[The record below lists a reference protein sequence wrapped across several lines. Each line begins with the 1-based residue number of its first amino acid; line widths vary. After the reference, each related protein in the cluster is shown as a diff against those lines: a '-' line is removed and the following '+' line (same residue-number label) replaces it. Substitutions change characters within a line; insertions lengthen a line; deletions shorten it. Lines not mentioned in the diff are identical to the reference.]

1 MTTSKQKLVK
11 RIGGIGCIGGLILYL
26 VVAIWISRQ
35 SKDLNMLT
43 RPAAIQAALK
53 ANPNDEAALRGLA
66 FQYKMAHNYT
76 LAIATYQH
84 LLEVDPGDSDSH
96 FNLGICFQR
105 TGDTQDAI
113 LQFQNVVKQ
122 NGTMAGVAKKIMS
135 GMQNKGNA

>member
-1 MTTSKQKLVK
+1 MTSSKRKFLRPIV
-11 RIGGIGCIGGLILYL
+11 ITGCIGGLILYL

-43 RPAAIQAALK
+43 SPAAIQAALRAK
-53 ANPNDEAALRGLA
+53 PNDDAALRGLA
-66 FQYKMAHNYT
+66 FQHKMAHNYT

-84 LLEVDPGDSDSH
+84 LLEVDPRDSDSH

-113 LQFQNVVKQ
+113 LQFQTVVKQ